1 MERLLSLLRMHG
13 DHEPISSPSQEG
25 NGQDADECLLPSWEG
40 SGVGRFMGS
49 GSPPTQ
55 PATCNPRLSPYSL
68 PMRILS
74 GIQPSGALHLGN
86 YFGMMKPA
94 IELQDQGEAFYFIAN
109 YHSMTSLFDAGQRR
123 GNTLD
128 VALDFL
134 ACGLDP
140 QKAVFFKQA
149 DVPEVTELT
158 WMLTSVTPMGLLERA
173 HSYKDKI
180 AKGISPNHGLFAY
193 PVLMAADILIY
204 DSNVV
209 PVGRDQK
216 QHVEMTR
223 DIALKFNETYGQ
235 TFVIPEP
242 QIRDEVAVVPGMDGQ
257 KMSKSYGNTIEI
269 FGDEKTNR
277 KKIMGIVMDSRTP
290 QEPKPDADKNLAVQ
304 LLKLVAPPAVA
315 FDLEGRLRAGGLGYG
330 DLKKALFEHYWNYF
344 AAARARRADLA
355 ANLDYVHQ
363 TLRDGATKARV
374 LAHQVLQRAKVAA
387 GLD

>member
-1 MERLLSLLRMHG
+1 
-13 DHEPISSPSQEG
+13 
-25 NGQDADECLLPSWEG
+25 
-40 SGVGRFMGS
+40 
-49 GSPPTQ
+49 
-55 PATCNPRLSPYSL
+55 
-68 PMRILS
+68 MRILS

-94 IELQDQGEAFYFIAN
+94 IELQNQGETFYFIAN
-109 YHSMTSLFDAGQRR
+109 YHSMTSLFDPDERR
-123 GNTLD
+123 KNSLD

-140 QKAVFFKQA
+140 DKSVFFRQS

-158 WMLTSVTPMGLLERA
+158 WMLSTVTPMGLLERA
-173 HSYKDKI
+173 TSYKDKI

-223 DIALKFNETYGQ
+223 DIAIKFNETYGQ

-242 QIRDEVAVVPGMDGQ
+242 RIRDEVAVVPGIDGQ
-257 KMSKSYGNTIEI
+257 KMSKSYDNTIEI
-269 FGDEKTNR
+269 FGDEKPTR
-277 KKIMGIVMDSRTP
+277 KKIMSIVMDSRSV
-290 QEPKPDADKNLAVQ
+290 EEEKPDADKNIAIQ
-304 LLKLVAPPAVA
+304 LLKLVAPSDAA
-315 FDLEGRLRAGGLGYG
+315 HNIEEGLRAGGLGYG
-330 DLKKALFEHYWNYF
+330 SLKKSLFEHYWNYF
-344 AAARARRADLA
+344 AAARAKRAELA
-355 ANLDYVHQ
+355 ANLPYVHQ
-363 TLRDGATKARV
+363 VLREGAEKARR
-374 LAHQVLQRAKVAA
+374 LAQTVLQRAKENC

>member
-1 MERLLSLLRMHG
+1 L
-13 DHEPISSPSQEG
+13 DV
-25 NGQDADECLLPSWEG
+25 G
-40 SGVGRFMGS
+40 SF
-49 GSPPTQ
+49 PTM
-55 PATCNPRLSPYSL
+55 LL

-94 IELQDQGEAFYFIAN
+94 IELQEKGEAFYFIAN
-109 YHSMTSLFDAGQRR
+109 YHSMTSLFDASERR
-123 GNTLD
+123 RNTLD

-140 QKAVFFKQA
+140 AKSVFFRQS
-149 DVPEVTELT
+149 DVPEVTELS
-158 WMLTSVTPMGLLERA
+158 WLLTTVTPMGLLERA

-223 DIALKFNETYGQ
+223 DIAAKFNEAYGE

-242 QIRDEVAVVPGMDGQ
+242 LIREEVAVVPGTDGQ

-269 FGDEKTNR
+269 FGDEKVLR
-277 KKIMGIVMDSRTP
+277 KKVMGILMDSRTP
-290 QEPKPDADKNLAVQ
+290 QEPKPDAEKNLAVQ
-304 LLKLVAPPAVA
+304 LLKLVAPPAA
-315 FDLEGRLRAGGLGYG
+315 AKDFEDRLRAGGLGYG
-330 DLKKALFEHYWNYF
+330 DLKKGLFEQYWACF
-344 AAARARRADLA
+344 TDARRKRAELA
-355 ANLDYVHQ
+355 ANPGYVRQ
-363 TLRDGATKARV
+363 VLRDGASRARAVAQAVLKRARV
-374 LAHQVLQRAKVAA
+374 AC
-387 GLD
+387 GLE